1 MRTTK
6 YTLVLLL
13 SIGLTACGVSGAS
26 EVNTQASG
34 QGSTEPVVINPEP
47 TYPNSIPAPPSDEVP
62 FGYHAEKVPGSI
74 GPQDLQDGLQVCVHL
89 PTANPP
95 QWNGEI
101 VQDDGAGFM
110 IREHLPSGTELNN
123 FPYFGY
129 GLTADPNGIWANVW
143 MTEGSC

>member
-1 MRTTK
+1 MRTKFITI
-6 YTLVLLL
+6 LLASAL
-13 SIGLTACGVSGAS
+13 LAACGVSGAS
-26 EVNTQASG
+26 EVSTQGSG
-34 QGSTEPVVINPEP
+34 QGSAEPVVFNPEP
-47 TYPNSIPAPPSDEVP
+47 TYPNSIPPPPNEGTP

-74 GPQDLQDGLQVCVHL
+74 SPEQLRDGLEVCVHL

-95 QWNGEI
+95 MWEGEI
-101 VQDDGAGFM
+101 VDDDGAGFM

>member
-1 MRTTK
+1 MRTKFTM
-6 YTLVLLL
+6 LILASALL
-13 SIGLTACGVSGAS
+13 IACGVSEAS
-26 EVNTQASG
+26 EVNTQATPEE
-34 QGSTEPVVINPEP
+34 STDSVVFRPEP
-47 TYPNSIPAPPSDEVP
+47 TYPDSIPPPPYGEVP

-74 GPQDLQDGLQVCVHL
+74 SPEDLRDGLLVCVHL

-95 QWNGEI
+95 MWNGEI
-101 VQDDGAGFM
+101 VDDDGAGFM
-110 IREHLPSGTELNN
+110 IREDLPSGTELNN